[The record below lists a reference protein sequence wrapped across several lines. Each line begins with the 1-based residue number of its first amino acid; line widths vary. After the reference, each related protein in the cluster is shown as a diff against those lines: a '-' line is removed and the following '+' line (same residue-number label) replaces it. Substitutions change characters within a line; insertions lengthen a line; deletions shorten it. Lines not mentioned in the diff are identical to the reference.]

1 MKKYRAYKVDITE
14 MSYTRCMVPFDAC
27 ILIYENVNSAPD
39 SSDDSDDSSLRLK
52 IIGQRFDLL

>member
-14 MSYTRCMVPFDAC
+14 MSYTTSCMVPFDAC

-39 SSDDSDDSSLRLK
+39 SSDDSDDSDDSSSSSDDSD
-52 IIGQRFDLL
+52 FS